1 MVGLAK
7 KKLSLIDTGFMYA
20 VLDENDTEHHACS
33 SVFKRE
39 SGMLLPEVILPEL
52 AYLVIRGLGYETLT
66 TFLRYIAA
74 ENLPLILTIPQ
85 DLERAAEI
93 LEKYADS
100 KIDYVDA
107 VIMAIAERLNIK
119 RILTVDRRDFSLFR
133 PKHCDFFEIIP

>member
-1 MVGLAK
+1 M
-7 KKLSLIDTGFMYA
+7 KL
-20 VLDENDTEHHACS
+20 
-33 SVFKRE
+33 
-39 SGMLLPEVILPEL
+39 
-52 AYLVIRGLGYETLT
+52 LT